1 MQASRSD
8 GFRESHGNFTDCKER
23 IDAFVTRV
31 ETADAGRVWCKIVKS
46 ELRMHNYHS
55 EQGRYVRGIDDMP
68 SDGSVADNIAV
79 LADASAR
86 SKNMDRIR
94 RPSLESQ
101 QVLAQVIRNVLRRM
115 QTNFLALA
123 EKAVAMTVIIKFWK
137 EKNPQS
143 GRFEALF
150 SDARI
155 LLFQFHALT

>member
-1 MQASRSD
+1 
-8 GFRESHGNFTDCKER
+8 
-23 IDAFVTRV
+23 
-31 ETADAGRVWCKIVKS
+31 
-46 ELRMHNYHS
+46 
-55 EQGRYVRGIDDMP
+55 MP

-115 QTNFLALA
+115 QTNFLVLTEKAVVMTVIIKFWKEKNPQVRCEGQQVLAQVIRNVLRRMQTNFLALA
-123 EKAVAMTVIIKFWK
+123 EKAVAMTVVIKFWK